1 MAAQRTFER
10 ASRVAAQLRREVGLL
25 VHQAVREYGIPS
37 VSVSEVEV
45 SRDLAHARVFV
56 VASRAEEA
64 PASLAV
70 LNGLAREMRQ
80 RLGRLL
86 RMRQVPE
93 LSFHYDESLDRGER
107 IEWLLRK
114 AREGEGGDEPKG

>member
-1 MAAQRTFER
+1 MASQRTFER
-10 ASRVAAQLRREVGLL
+10 AARVAGQLRREVGLL
-25 VHQAVREYGIPS
+25 VHEAVRRFGIPS

-80 RLGRLL
+80 RLSRILSL
-86 RMRQVPE
+86 RQVPE

-107 IEWLLRK
+107 IERLLRQ
-114 AREGEGGDEPKG
+114 ARGEPTDDASGG

>member
-107 IEWLLRK
+107 IERLLRQ
-114 AREGEGGDEPKG
+114 AREGEGVDEPKG

>member
-1 MAAQRTFER
+1 MAARRQFER
-10 ASRVAAQLRREVGLL
+10 ASRVAGQLRREVGLM
-25 VHQAVREYGIPS
+25 VHEAVRRLGLPS

-45 SRDLAHARVFV
+45 TRDLAHARVFV

-80 RLGRLL
+80 RLGKILRL
-86 RMRQVPE
+86 RQVPE

-107 IEWLLRK
+107 IEHLLRR
-114 AREGEGGDEPKG
+114 ARGESDGEGDG